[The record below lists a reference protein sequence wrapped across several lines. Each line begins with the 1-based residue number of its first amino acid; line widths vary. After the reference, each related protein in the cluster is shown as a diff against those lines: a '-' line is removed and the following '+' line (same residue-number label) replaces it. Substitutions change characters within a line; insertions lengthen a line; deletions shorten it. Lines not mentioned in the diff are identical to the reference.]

1 MSDVPV
7 VVAHGRLVVLG
18 GDNKR
23 IHEEIIF
30 AGGELRE
37 GRFARIPQVGRLEQL
52 LGEATTQC
60 PTESLQQR
68 LVTLWPTHEDGVL
81 RTLEARMKDRTET
94 LQSRLDERADRE
106 ITAMRAVL
114 SELQGSIRSQLYES
128 KPQLELFST
137 PERDQFERDRNAL
150 ERRLAELPEE
160 MEQEEKIILARYAEP
175 NPRLFPVSVTY
186 LVPEIL
192 ARQGAA

>member
-1 MSDVPV
+1 MSDVPLV
-7 VVAHGRLVVLG
+7 IAHGRLVVLG

-37 GRFARIPQVGRLEQL
+37 GRFARIPQVGRLEQV
-52 LGEATTQC
+52 LGVATLQS

-68 LVTLWPTHEDGVL
+68 LTELWPTHEEAVL
-81 RTLEARMKDRTET
+81 RSLEARMKDRTET
-94 LQSRLDERADRE
+94 LQNRLDERATRE
-106 ITAMRAVL
+106 IGAMRAVL
-114 SELQGSIRSQLYES
+114 GELQTSIRSQLHEVT
-128 KPQLELFST
+128 PQLELFST
-137 PERDQFERDRNAL
+137 PEKEQFERDRSAL
-150 ERRLAELPEE
+150 ERRLDELPEE
-160 MEQEEKIILARYAEP
+160 MKLEEKIILARYAEP

-186 LVPEIL
+186 LIPEVL